1 MRITFLMPGY
11 VWSPSGGI
19 RIVYEYANS
28 LAERG
33 HEVTVVHPRG
43 VKPAPVLPRGSLL
56 HWARM
61 KADKLREWVSKPTID
76 WQRLD
81 PRVKL
86 LFVPD
91 SGARHIPDADAVFA
105 TTWYTVRSVLDFPA
119 AKGEKFYLIQAYET
133 WMGPKEMVDATWRS
147 PLHKI
152 VISKWLLELGKEL
165 GCKDLAYIPNAVNRE
180 KYRIGNPIEHRQGQV
195 AMLFHAAKI
204 KGAADGIEAVRIV
217 REKYPH
223 LRFVMFGTSRR
234 QSWVPEWAEYYRN
247 PPQGFIV
254 DEIYNKS
261 SIFISPSWTEGFA
274 LPPAEAACC
283 GCAIV
288 GTDSGGI
295 REYVQHGVT
304 GLLSSPKDA
313 AALAANICLLL
324 ENEELRMTLAKAC
337 FDRLAEFTWER
348 SATLLEDHIV
358 HILKE
363 KTTTP
368 EESFAAPSAV

>member
-1 MRITFLMPGY
+1 M
-11 VWSPSGGI
+11 
-19 RIVYEYANS
+19 
-28 LAERG
+28 
-33 HEVTVVHPRG
+33 
-43 VKPAPVLPRGSLL
+43 KPAPVLPRGSLL

-223 LRFVMFGTSRR
+223 LRFVMFGT
-234 QSWVPEWAEYYRN
+234 E
-247 PPQGFIV
+247 
-254 DEIYNKS
+254 
-261 SIFISPSWTEGFA
+261 
-274 LPPAEAACC
+274 
-283 GCAIV
+283 
-288 GTDSGGI
+288 
-295 REYVQHGVT
+295 
-304 GLLSSPKDA
+304 SSPVLGPGVGRILPKS
-313 AALAANICLLL
+313 
-324 ENEELRMTLAKAC
+324 T
-337 FDRLAEFTWER
+337 
-348 SATLLEDHIV
+348 SGV
-358 HILKE
+358 HRRRDLQ
-363 KTTTP
+363 
-368 EESFAAPSAV
+368 